1 MTTQRAN
8 LFKTSSFIAI
18 CAVALGG
25 MVSVAPT
32 PADAQ
37 FGFGFRL
44 PFFVATGPAIIRTR
58 IVHRTT
64 IQTATRR
71 MTIPRRRRHP
81 MTSTRELAKLA
92 PPSAHDQMALLKN
105 VNASDSLGAVG
116 SSDDQDT
123 SNNAATD
130 EAERDYTTM
139 VDQLMQTLKQRIGD
153 SDHQGDVTE
162 TAVMDALTEAILQA
176 KLARFETF
184 IGENWS
190 AERLRSLI
198 IKRVSDE
205 MGGLFEG
212 NNRGAVS
219 MADLDM
225 MIKKAAREVY
235 GRLFETSEL
244 LASNRSATLFV
255 QRLYQ
260 ARGDLV
266 KGDVREDTEEL
277 LLKASSD
284 GVSHFQ
290 DKFARADHPYTL
302 IYRAKRII
310 FDCLSDNVELIT
322 ASGAGMA
329 STAEIEK
336 RLLNADKNQ
345 CQKWVS
351 NQMMGPDGG
360 LKQQEPLP
368 LRVIWTSEGPKDDP
382 SMYGHASDQ
391 SYRQP
396 ALAADGDRR
405 GQRLPRL
412 GHSLDRHDLV

>member
-1 MTTQRAN
+1 MAAQRAN
-8 LFKTSSFIAI
+8 LFKTTSFIAV
-18 CAVALGG
+18 CATAFGG
-25 MVSVAPT
+25 VTFVAPA
-32 PADAQ
+32 PANAQ
-37 FGFGFRL
+37 FGFFIPHFCCHG
-44 PFFVATGPAIIRTR
+44 GGGGY
-58 IVHRTT
+58 HRHHYSHH
-64 IQTATRR
+64 ASHHHSNGGDDDEDDSSSSS
-71 MTIPRRRRHP
+71 PSSDD
-81 MTSTRELAKLA
+81 STRELAKLA
-92 PPSAHDQMALLKN
+92 PPNAREQMALLKN

-123 SNNAATD
+123 SNGAAAD
-130 EAERDYTTM
+130 EADRDYTTM
-139 VDQLMQTLKQRIGD
+139 VDQLMQTLKQRIGE

-190 AERLRSLI
+190 AERLRGMI

-205 MGGLFEG
+205 IGGLFEG

-235 GRLFETSEL
+235 SRLFETSEL

-277 LLKASSD
+277 LLKASAD

-290 DKFARADHPYTL
+290 DKFARADHPYTFV
-302 IYRAKRII
+302 YRAQRII
-310 FDCLSDNVELIT
+310 FDCLSDNVESIT
-322 ASGAGMA
+322 ASGAGIA
-329 STAEIEK
+329 SPAEIEK
-336 RLLNADKNQ
+336 RLLTADKNQ

-351 NQMMGPDGG
+351 NQMFGPDGG

-391 SYRQP
+391 S
-396 ALAADGDRR
+396 
-405 GQRLPRL
+405 
-412 GHSLDRHDLV
+412 

>member
-1 MTTQRAN
+1 MMTAQRAH
-8 LFKTSSFIAI
+8 LFKTSSFIVV
-18 CAVALGG
+18 CAFALGG
-25 MVSVAPT
+25 TAFVAPT
-32 PADAQ
+32 PARAQ
-37 FGFGFRL
+37 FGF
-44 PFFVATGPAIIRTR
+44 PFFHLCCSYH
-58 IVHRTT
+58 HRSH
-64 IQTATRR
+64 AHHE
-71 MTIPRRRRHP
+71 RHHHTDSDDNDDSASSP
-81 MTSTRELAKLA
+81 SSDDSTRELAKLA
-92 PPSAHDQMALLKN
+92 PPSAHEQMALLKN

-116 SSDDQDT
+116 SSDDQDA
-123 SNNAATD
+123 SNGAASND
-130 EAERDYTTM
+130 ADRDYTTM
-139 VDQLMQTLKQRIGD
+139 VDQLMQTLKQRIGE

-190 AERLRSLI
+190 AERLRGMI

-205 MGGLFEG
+205 IGGLFEG

-225 MIKKAAREVY
+225 LIKKAAREVY
-235 GRLFETSEL
+235 SRLFETSEL

-284 GVSHFQ
+284 GVSHFH

-302 IYRAKRII
+302 IYRAQRII
-310 FDCLSDNVELIT
+310 FDCLSDNVESIT

-336 RLLNADKNQ
+336 RLLGADQNQ

-351 NQMMGPDGG
+351 NQMFGPDGG

-368 LRVIWTSEGPKDDP
+368 LRVIWTSAGPKDDP

-391 SYRQP
+391 S
-396 ALAADGDRR
+396 
-405 GQRLPRL
+405 
-412 GHSLDRHDLV
+412 

>member
-1 MTTQRAN
+1 
-8 LFKTSSFIAI
+8 
-18 CAVALGG
+18 
-25 MVSVAPT
+25 
-32 PADAQ
+32 
-37 FGFGFRL
+37 
-44 PFFVATGPAIIRTR
+44 
-58 IVHRTT
+58 
-64 IQTATRR
+64 
-71 MTIPRRRRHP
+71 
-81 MTSTRELAKLA
+81 
-92 PPSAHDQMALLKN
+92 MALLKN

-123 SNNAATD
+123 SNDAATD
-130 EAERDYTTM
+130 EADRDYTTM
-139 VDQLMQTLKQRIGD
+139 VDQLMQTLKQKIGD

-190 AERLRSLI
+190 AERLRGMI

-205 MGGLFEG
+205 IGGLFEG

-235 GRLFETSEL
+235 ARLFETSEL

-302 IYRAKRII
+302 IYRAQRII
-310 FDCLSDNVELIT
+310 FDCLSDNVESIT

-391 SYRQP
+391 SDANVGPLY
-396 ALAADGDRR
+396 LAADGDRR
-405 GQRLPRL
+405 GQRLTRL
-412 GHSLDRHDLV
+412 RDGLDRYDLVQEAEIRLRYEIVVVDPIPDAALVDGDIGVLRYARTLLDDDECAMRVAPDRAGADFLIDPREKRI

>member
-18 CAVALGG
+18 CAVTLGG

-37 FGFGFRL
+37 FGFGFHL
-44 PFFVATGPAIIRTR
+44 PFFCCHGSRHHSRP
-58 IVHRTT
+58 HRASHHHTDGDEDDNS
-64 IQTATRR
+64 ASSSSDN
-71 MTIPRRRRHP
+71 
-81 MTSTRELAKLA
+81 STRELAKLA
-92 PPSAHDQMALLKN
+92 PPSARDQMALLKN
-105 VNASDSLGAVG
+105 VNASDLLGAVG

-123 SNNAATD
+123 SSNVATAD
-130 EAERDYTTM
+130 AERDYTTM
-139 VDQLMQTLKQRIGD
+139 VEQLMQTLKQKIGD

-391 SYRQP
+391 S
-396 ALAADGDRR
+396 
-405 GQRLPRL
+405 
-412 GHSLDRHDLV
+412 

>member
-8 LFKTSSFIAI
+8 LFKTSSFIAA
-18 CAVALGG
+18 CAVAWGG
-25 MVSVAPT
+25 VALVAPT

-44 PFFVATGPAIIRTR
+44 PFFCCHGGG
-58 IVHRTT
+58 
-64 IQTATRR
+64 
-71 MTIPRRRRHP
+71 RHHSRP
-81 MTSTRELAKLA
+81 HHASHHHTDSDEDDDSASSSSSSDDSTRELAKLA
-92 PPSAHDQMALLKN
+92 PPSAHEQMALLKN

-123 SNNAATD
+123 SNDAATD
-130 EAERDYTTM
+130 EADRDYTTM
-139 VDQLMQTLKQRIGD
+139 VDQLMQTLKQKIGD

-190 AERLRSLI
+190 AERLRGMI

-205 MGGLFEG
+205 IGGLFEG

-235 GRLFETSEL
+235 ARLFETSEL

-302 IYRAKRII
+302 IYRAQRII
-310 FDCLSDNVELIT
+310 FDCLSDNVESIT

-391 SYRQP
+391 S
-396 ALAADGDRR
+396 
-405 GQRLPRL
+405 
-412 GHSLDRHDLV
+412 

>member
-1 MTTQRAN
+1 
-8 LFKTSSFIAI
+8 
-18 CAVALGG
+18 
-25 MVSVAPT
+25 
-32 PADAQ
+32 
-37 FGFGFRL
+37 
-44 PFFVATGPAIIRTR
+44 
-58 IVHRTT
+58 
-64 IQTATRR
+64 
-71 MTIPRRRRHP
+71 
-81 MTSTRELAKLA
+81 
-92 PPSAHDQMALLKN
+92 
-105 VNASDSLGAVG
+105 
-116 SSDDQDT
+116 
-123 SNNAATD
+123 
-130 EAERDYTTM
+130 
-139 VDQLMQTLKQRIGD
+139 
-153 SDHQGDVTE
+153 
-162 TAVMDALTEAILQA
+162 
-176 KLARFETF
+176 
-184 IGENWS
+184 
-190 AERLRSLI
+190 
-198 IKRVSDE
+198 
-205 MGGLFEG
+205 
-212 NNRGAVS
+212 
-219 MADLDM
+219 

-235 GRLFETSEL
+235 ARLFETSEL

-302 IYRAKRII
+302 IYRAQRII
-310 FDCLSDNVELIT
+310 FDCLSDNVESIT

-391 SYRQP
+391 S
-396 ALAADGDRR
+396 
-405 GQRLPRL
+405 
-412 GHSLDRHDLV
+412 